1 MYFVNLPASLNEPL
15 PFFDKEIEM
24 LKVLYITGY
33 KNFELGIFDNNAKEV
48 AFIKKSIRKRLDYL
62 IEEGLEWV
70 IISGQL
76 GVELW
81 AGEVVLD
88 LKKIYPE
95 LRLAIIT
102 PFLQHESNWNEKNQE
117 CYHSIASQA
126 DFVQAVSNQP
136 YVSPVQ
142 FKNRDQ
148 FLLHK
153 TDGTLIFYDEENEG
167 SPQYFWKKAR
177 EYAENHPY
185 EVLQINFYDIQQIIE
200 EAGYEHNNE

>member
-1 MYFVNLPASLNEPL
+1 
-15 PFFDKEIEM
+15 M

-33 KNFELGIFDNNAKEV
+33 KNFELGIFDQNAKEV
-48 AFIKKSIRKRLDYL
+48 VFIKKEVRKRLEDFL
-62 IEEGLEWV
+62 EEGLEWV

-81 AGEVVLD
+81 AGEVVLE
-88 LKKIYPE
+88 LKKSYPQ

-117 CYHSIASQA
+117 YYQSIASQA

-136 YVSPVQ
+136 YVSPAQ

-148 FLLHK
+148 FLLNK
-153 TDGTLIFYDEENEG
+153 TDGTLIFYDDENEG
-167 SPQYFWKKAR
+167 SPQYFWRKAR

-185 EVLQINFYDIQQIIE
+185 EVFQISFYDIQQIIE
-200 EAGYEHNNE
+200 EAAYEHNNE